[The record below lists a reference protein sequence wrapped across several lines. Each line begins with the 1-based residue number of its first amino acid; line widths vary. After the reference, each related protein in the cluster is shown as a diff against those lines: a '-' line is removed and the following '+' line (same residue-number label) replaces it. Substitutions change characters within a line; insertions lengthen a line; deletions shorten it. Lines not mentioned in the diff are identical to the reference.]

1 VCRLQGA
8 QDDLY
13 YYSTTF
19 SGGPGV
25 RHRTLHPAHPPLTN
39 AYSGVFDTPRDKCP
53 PDIGGSSDWVRASPA
68 PPAFLQYSPASS
80 TRSLSPFL
88 DTHSATGIVFPP
100 TPPLDA
106 ADAFLAPVPPASFG
120 LDAPATPPRAIPR
133 ARVDDAPPTPPLTP
147 EDDGPLAETRA
158 PVPAADDAFDLLST
172 LFPKDGLRAL
182 PHARKVSIAAPE
194 LGAAFEG
201 VVLALPGEPKTFYV
215 DGKSAASVN
224 LRER

>member
-1 VCRLQGA
+1 V
-8 QDDLY
+8 
-13 YYSTTF
+13 
-19 SGGPGV
+19 
-25 RHRTLHPAHPPLTN
+25 
-39 AYSGVFDTPRDKCP
+39 
-53 PDIGGSSDWVRASPA
+53 
-68 PPAFLQYSPASS
+68 
-80 TRSLSPFL
+80 
-88 DTHSATGIVFPP
+88 
-100 TPPLDA
+100 
-106 ADAFLAPVPPASFG
+106 DAFLAPVPPASFG

-158 PVPAADDAFDLLST
+158 PAPAADDAFDFLST

-224 LRER
+224 LRERYVTRKSFRWRSRWWASSIVALLDLADEQLECTALVITLERSSPALGGLLHALMYVGGTVVTKPPFEVDPAFVLVGLEL